1 LSPAVIEQLLD
12 DPSRLSLG
20 GEKRDLTF
28 IFTDIAGFT
37 TLTERTEPT
46 VIIALLNEYFDWL
59 CAVVLEHGGTID
71 KIIGDALHIM
81 FNAPTDQPDHPE
93 RAMLCAIALWEFSEA
108 LRYEQRAKGVD
119 LGQTRIGVNT
129 GPAVVGNFGGTERF
143 DYTAYGDSINKAAR
157 LEGVNRYFGTRLCA
171 SGATKRRC
179 TKITF
184 RPVGHLI
191 LKGKTE
197 AIDVFEPLLPAEVAT
212 QRHTAYL
219 ACYGLLERKD
229 AGAAAA
235 FAELAEEF
243 PDDRL
248 INYHAERLAGSETG
262 STIVMTGK

>member
-1 LSPAVIEQLLD
+1 V
-12 DPSRLSLG
+12 
-20 GEKRDLTF
+20 
-28 IFTDIAGFT
+28 
-37 TLTERTEPT
+37 
-46 VIIALLNEYFDWL
+46 
-59 CAVVLEHGGTID
+59 
-71 KIIGDALHIM
+71 
-81 FNAPTDQPDHPE
+81 
-93 RAMLCAIALWEFSEA
+93 
-108 LRYEQRAKGVD
+108 
-119 LGQTRIGVNT
+119 
-129 GPAVVGNFGGTERF
+129 
-143 DYTAYGDSINKAAR
+143 
-157 LEGVNRYFGTRLCA
+157 

-184 RPVGHLI
+184 RPVGNLI

-212 QRHTAYL
+212 QRFTAYL

-229 AGAAAA
+229 GGAAAA